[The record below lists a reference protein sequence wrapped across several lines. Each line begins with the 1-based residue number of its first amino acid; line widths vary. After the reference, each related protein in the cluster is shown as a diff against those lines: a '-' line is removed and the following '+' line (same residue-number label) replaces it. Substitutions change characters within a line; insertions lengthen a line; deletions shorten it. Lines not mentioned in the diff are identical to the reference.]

1 MRIIRL
7 PTAYDVPPDKLIESL
22 ANHMKRTPQIQP
34 PSWSQFAKSG
44 SHTQRPPVNRDWWYT
59 RAAAVLRKLYFHGPM
74 GISDLE
80 TYFGGR
86 KKTGYGLA
94 HQRPAGSSSIRKCL
108 NQLQAAGYIQKTS
121 KGRIVTSEGRRLC
134 DRLSTEIFKEI
145 VKQNP
150 ELSRIVS

>member
-1 MRIIRL
+1 
-7 PTAYDVPPDKLIESL
+7 
-22 ANHMKRTPQIQP
+22 
-34 PSWSQFAKSG
+34 
-44 SHTQRPPVNRDWWYT
+44 
-59 RAAAVLRKLYFHGPM
+59 M